1 MYTVPHKIFWSLHIF
16 VLDTSF
22 LIVVIFQYYHFAI
35 IYLLPLLF
43 FVRNGLLHINNLNCQ
58 NKVVYRI
65 APQQLKEE
73 KKKKKKNRENILIYE
88 CQQSKERWGGKK
100 KKQSLLCSTQYQFL
114 IMFSSN
120 PPRRHVIGY
129 LTQFDPF
136 FKLRMWNNVLSKPSE
151 ETDPC

>member
-88 CQQSKERWGGKK
+88 CQQSKERWGKK
-100 KKQSLLCSTQYQFL
+100 KKTILTLQHPILVPY
-114 IMFSSN
+114 
-120 PPRRHVIGY
+120 HVFQQPTKKACHR
-129 LTQFDPF
+129 LFDI
-136 FKLRMWNNVLSKPSE
+136 V
-151 ETDPC
+151 